1 MVRSYLFTSESV
13 SEGHPDKLAD
23 QISDAILDAFLAREA
38 TAKVACET
46 LVADNL
52 VVIAG
57 EFRTADEA
65 AFDAIHDRAE
75 SIARQV
81 LRDAGYKD
89 AATGIDPDRC
99 EVQVRFNHQ
108 SIQIN
113 KGVVHAD
120 GTLGAGD
127 QGLMFGFACDET
139 PDLMP
144 YPIWLAHRLVR
155 RQAELRKSGAL
166 PWLRPDAK
174 SQVTVH
180 YEGHKVA
187 GIADVVISTQIARD
201 LDPAWVTRE
210 VTREIID
217 PLVPAKL
224 RTPDFR
230 IFVNPAGPFEI
241 GGPNGDTG
249 LTGRKIIVDTYGG
262 AAPHGGGAFSGKDP
276 SKVDRSA
283 TYMARY
289 IARNIVAAGLARR
302 CLVQLAYAIGVA
314 EPVSVMIDT
323 QGTGS
328 VPHDALEAAV
338 QQGVPP
344 DALRHHR
351 HARPGAAD
359 LPADRR
365 LRPLRPQ
372 RHRPRLGTQRP
383 GRGAEVG
390 AGVTATTAVPPVP
403 TFPVPPLQLMSL
415 QAQSITPST

>member
-1 MVRSYLFTSESV
+1 MSARSYLFTSESV

-23 QISDAILDAFLAREA
+23 QISDAILDAFLEREA

-57 EFRTADEA
+57 EFRTRDEA
-65 AFDAIHDRAE
+65 LFQEIRGRAE
-75 SIARQV
+75 GIARQV
-81 LRDAGYKD
+81 LRDAGYRD
-89 AATGIDPDRC
+89 ATTGIDPDTC

-120 GTLGAGD
+120 GQLGAGD
-127 QGLMFGFACDET
+127 QGLMFGYACDET
-139 PDLMP
+139 PDLLP
-144 YPIWLAHRLVR
+144 FPIWLSHRLVQ
-155 RQAELRKSGAL
+155 RQAALRKSGAL

-174 SQVTVH
+174 SQVTVR
-180 YEGHKVA
+180 YEGHRLA
-187 GIADVVISTQIARD
+187 GIADVVISTQIEAG
-201 LDPAWVTRE
+201 LDPDWVTRE

-217 PLVPAKL
+217 PLVPVKQ
-224 RTPDFR
+224 RTTDFR

-262 AAPHGGGAFSGKDP
+262 SCPHGGGAFSGKDP

-283 TYMARY
+283 AYMARY
-289 IARNIVAAGLARR
+289 IAKNLVAAGIARR

-323 QGTGS
+323 QGTATVS
-328 VPHDALEAAV
+328 HDALEAAV
-338 QQGVPP
+338 RREFKLTPSGIIATL
-344 DALRHHR
+344 DL
-351 HARPGAAD
+351 ARPIYRATAAYGHFGRSE
-359 LPADRR
+359 PGFSWERTDR
-365 LRPLRPQ
+365 
-372 RHRPRLGTQRP
+372 
-383 GRGAEVG
+383 AE
-390 AGVTATTAVPPVP
+390 ALKSALA
-403 TFPVPPLQLMSL
+403 
-415 QAQSITPST
+415 

>member
-1 MVRSYLFTSESV
+1 MSARPYLFTSESV

-57 EFRTADEA
+57 EFRTSDEA
-65 AFDAIHDRAE
+65 LFAAVHDRAAE
-75 SIARQV
+75 IARQV
-81 LRDAGYKD
+81 LRDAGYTD
-89 AATGIDPDRC
+89 AATGIDPERC

-120 GTLGAGD
+120 GQLGAGD
-127 QGLMFGFACDET
+127 QGLMFGYACDET

-144 YPIWLAHRLVR
+144 YPIWLSHRLVR

-174 SQVTVH
+174 SQVTVL

-187 GIADVVISTQIARD
+187 GIADVVISTQIERN

-224 RTPDFR
+224 RTEDFR

-289 IARNIVAAGLARR
+289 IAKNIVAAGFARR
-302 CLVQLAYAIGVA
+302 CLVQIAYAIGVA

-328 VPHDALEAAV
+328 VPYALLEAAV
-338 QQGVPP
+338 RKIFRLTPSGIIAML
-344 DALRHHR
+344 DL
-351 HARPGAAD
+351 ARPIYRQTAAYG
-359 LPADRR
+359 
-365 LRPLRPQ
+365 
-372 RHRPRLGTQRP
+372 HF
-383 GRGAEVG
+383 GRSDIGLAWERTDQAE
-390 AGVTATTAVPPVP
+390 ALKSALA
-403 TFPVPPLQLMSL
+403 
-415 QAQSITPST
+415 

>member
-1 MVRSYLFTSESV
+1 MHSRTYLFTSESV

-23 QISDAILDAFLAREA
+23 QISDAILDAFLSREA

-57 EFRTADEA
+57 EFRTADPA
-65 AFDAIHDRAE
+65 VFDEVHDRAAA
-75 SIARQV
+75 IARQV
-81 LRDAGYKD
+81 LTDAGYTD
-89 AATGIDPDRC
+89 AATGIDPAHC
-99 EVQVRFNHQ
+99 EIQVRFNHQ

-174 SQVTVH
+174 SQVTVL

-187 GIADVVISTQIARD
+187 GIADVVISTQIERG

-217 PLVPAKL
+217 PLVPARL
-224 RTPDFR
+224 RTADFR

-249 LTGRKIIVDTYGG
+249 VTGRKIIVDTYGG
-262 AAPHGGGAFSGKDP
+262 ACPHGGGAFSGKDP

-289 IARNIVAAGLARR
+289 IAKNIVAAGLARR
-302 CLVQLAYAIGVA
+302 CLVQIAYAIGVA
-314 EPVSVMIDT
+314 DPVSVMIDT
-323 QGTGS
+323 QGTGT
-328 VPHDALEAAV
+328 VPYEALEAAV
-338 QQGVPP
+338 KKVFRMTPSGIIETL
-344 DALRHHR
+344 DL
-351 HARPGAAD
+351 ARPIYRQTAAYGHFGRSDID
-359 LPADRR
+359 LSWERIDQVAA
-365 LRPLRPQ
+365 LKAAL
-372 RHRPRLGTQRP
+372 
-383 GRGAEVG
+383 A
-390 AGVTATTAVPPVP
+390 
-403 TFPVPPLQLMSL
+403 
-415 QAQSITPST
+415 